1 MLDIFNM
8 VVSEFYHKDNVYYAT
23 KARNVL
29 ATACSFVERNL
40 SECNFGA
47 YCRELK
53 NNGTKN
59 EKIWAEVK
67 EKFPYISTRLSDDE
81 LYDLIINV
89 YKPIRNC
96 NMHSRIYYDKDKL
109 KKIQF
114 EFAKLPKYK
123 FIKLKDKELTNENN
137 ELTLYGCCAVIGLF
151 LKGYQMKK
159 FAMDLS
165 TYYYKNKDDKREYL
179 LDMPNEY
186 RDKKKWD
193 QIEKTQ
199 KSQCFVKSDGKEKD
213 LILFQEK
220 YILSIVA
227 DFFLYF
233 EDYIIKNGMVKQI
246 PNSDY
251 NVFKKLINQIDIK
264 DGLKRKIVF
273 VRNMW
278 AHGNYCYYIDSDDKN
293 KNLMLQFIQMLNGLK
308 ETQFAQMVE
317 NASKRILK
325 EILEK
330 KYKQAIKGALESQKY
345 YNDFDLLNK
354 CIENINNIPIRH
366 ASVPIEVE
374 KELAKL
380 VGNKTVKI
388 SLDKVDDTKTEY
400 EFSSIKIII
409 HKCKDGFEVN
419 GFKTQFTEITE
430 YIVNEVQPLKITLNG
445 KLCLRRK
452 REIYKT
458 PFMTQSEWWYQYE

>member
-1 MLDIFNM
+1 M

-53 NNGTKN
+53 DTGIKN

-67 EKFPYISTRLSDDE
+67 EKFPYISTRLYDDE

-89 YKPIRNC
+89 YKSIRNY
-96 NMHSRIYYDKDKL
+96 NMHSRIYYDKYML
-109 KKIQF
+109 EKIQF
-114 EFAKLPKYK
+114 EFAKLLKYK
-123 FIKLKDKELTNENN
+123 FMKLEDKKLTNENN
-137 ELTLYGCCAVIGLF
+137 ELTLYGCCAVIGFF

-165 TYYYKNKDDKREYL
+165 KCSYFDRENNKYEYL

-213 LILFQEK
+213 IILFQEK

-233 EDYIIKNGMVKQI
+233 EDYIIKNGIVKQI

-278 AHGNYCYYIDSDDKN
+278 AHGNYCYYIDNDDKN

-308 ETQFAQMVE
+308 ETQLARTVE

-325 EILEK
+325 EIIEK
-330 KYKQAIKGALESQKY
+330 KYKQAIKETLELQKH

-354 CIENINNIPIRH
+354 CIEKVNSIPIRH

-380 VGNKTVKI
+380 VDNKTIKI

-400 EFSSIKIII
+400 EFSNIKIIT

-430 YIVNEVQPLKITLNG
+430 YIVNGVKPLQITSNG
-445 KLCLRRK
+445 KPCWNK
-452 REIYKT
+452 RDIYKT
-458 PFMTQSEWWYQYE
+458 PFMTQIERWY